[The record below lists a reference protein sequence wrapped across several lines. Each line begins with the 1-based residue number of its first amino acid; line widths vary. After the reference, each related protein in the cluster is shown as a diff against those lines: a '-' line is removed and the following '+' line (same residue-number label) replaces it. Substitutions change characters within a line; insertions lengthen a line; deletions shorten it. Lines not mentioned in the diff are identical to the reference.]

1 MEEKLIFLLDYQR
14 FQKNHRIEEML
25 LELEGRYG
33 EELTEENLSLVNAA
47 GEACHRG
54 GQECK
59 LMEEWHEE

>member
-25 LELEGRYG
+25 QELEGKYG

-47 GEACHRG
+47 G
-54 GQECK
+54 
-59 LMEEWHEE
+59 